1 MFRLAMLISLV
12 LALGAC
18 QVSVPRTDY
27 DLNRDFGQYQTWSW
41 SEPAVTYAPA
51 SDPRVASDLTS
62 RRVKEAVSAQLD
74 VRGLRPATEPATADL
89 RVQATLITEIHR
101 DDVTTHYGGYW
112 GYWGPYWGGPGYS
125 QTRTVEYPVMT
136 LQIDLFDARDGQL
149 VWRGS
154 DSARVNERL
163 SPLER
168 SREMHERAARVLNS
182 YPPGY

>member
-51 SDPRVASDLTS
+51 SDPRLASDLTS

-89 RVQATLITEIHR
+89 PIQATLITEIHKHDETTNHEGPTGYCWPQWSGR
-101 DDVTTHYGGYW
+101 DLMLN
-112 GYWGPYWGGPGYS
+112 
-125 QTRTVEYPVMT
+125 QTME
-136 LQIDLFDARDGQL
+136 L
-149 VWRGS
+149 
-154 DSARVNERL
+154 
-163 SPLER
+163 
-168 SREMHERAARVLNS
+168 
-182 YPPGY
+182 

>member
-51 SDPRVASDLTS
+51 SDPRLASDLTS

-74 VRGLRPATEPATADL
+74 VRGLRSATEPATADL
-89 RVQATLITEIHR
+89 RVQATLITENHR
-101 DDVTTHYGGYW
+101 DDVTTGEGGEW
-112 GYWGPYWGGPGYS
+112 GEWGPEWGRAGYS
-125 QTRTVEYPVMT
+125 HTRPVEYPG
-136 LQIDLFDARDGQL
+136 L
-149 VWRGS
+149 
-154 DSARVNERL
+154 
-163 SPLER
+163 
-168 SREMHERAARVLNS
+168 
-182 YPPGY
+182 PGE

>member
-12 LALGAC
+12 LTLSAC
-18 QVSVPRTDY
+18 QVSGPQADF
-27 DLNRDFGQYQTWSW
+27 DLSRDFGQYQTWTW
-41 SEPAVTYAPA
+41 AEPSVRYAPA
-51 SDPRVASDLTS
+51 SDPRLTSDLTS
-62 RRVKEAVSAQLD
+62 RRVEEAVSAQLD
-74 VRGLRPATEPATADL
+74 VRGLRPVTDVAAADL

-101 DDVTTHYGGYW
+101 DNVTTHYGGYW

-136 LQIDLFDARDGQL
+136 VQIDLLDARDGQL

-154 DSARVNERL
+154 DSARVNDRL

-168 SREMHERAARVLNS
+168 SREMHERVAKVLS
-182 YPPGY
+182 HYPPNY